1 LLAQEVSS
9 ASTPVAPLPCLR
21 LRLERMLVERGEP
34 PEHVLVEEDLPV
46 VEVGFRYPP
55 GSCER
60 DPSAEA
66 RTRRVLESFGCV
78 EVGCLE
84 GVEPE
89 PGSKAD
95 YLVRPDGDVHAY
107 CSFGSHVLPQL
118 RALGWRIEVADGYP
132 YRVLDGDHRFYADV
146 TSEGDDADW
155 FSLELGIEV
164 GEERVNLVP
173 ALLDLLATCS
183 DLRSLDRLCNRSP
196 YIALPVGDGRYATI
210 PSPKIRRLLAVLR
223 ELYQGGGV
231 APASAAE
238 TRAGDRRSGL
248 RLPRVGAIRLP
259 ELDSILAP
267 ADAELSWSG
276 DAALVRTE
284 RLVMSLPSTPVE
296 PGTLPT
302 TLRATLRPYQ
312 LAGLGWLQALG
323 ARGLGG
329 VLADDMG
336 LGKTLQT
343 IAHLTV
349 EQAARRLVR
358 PALIVAPTTLVEN
371 WRREL
376 GRFAPRLSTL
386 VLVGP
391 NRHAHCSRIP
401 CADVVLTSYPLVLR
415 DQSDLARFEY
425 HLLVLDEA
433 QVIKNARSRIHAA
446 VSSLRARGRLCLSGT
461 PIENDLGELWSLFDF
476 LMPGHLGTAE
486 QFQRWFRGP
495 IELGDQPALDLL
507 RRRVR
512 PLLLRRMKEQVSRE
526 LPPKTVLVRPVELS
540 DEQRE
545 LYEHIRVAA
554 HAEVRRAIRQKG
566 LLGSTVTV
574 LDALLKLRQV
584 CCDPRLV
591 AVDAARRVGRSAKY
605 EALLELVGRQVG
617 EGRRI
622 LVFSQFAR
630 MLALI
635 AEGLIARRIRY
646 VVLTGS
652 STNRHQLVDEFQARR
667 AEVFLVSLKA
677 GGTGLNL
684 TAADTV
690 IHYDPWWNPAAQ
702 AQATDRAHRVGQ
714 TQPVFVYQLIV
725 AGSVEERMLRLQA
738 KKQALAESVVG
749 GPSSLVARLGEA
761 EVEDLLAPLDD

>member
-1 LLAQEVSS
+1 
-9 ASTPVAPLPCLR
+9 
-21 LRLERMLVERGEP
+21 MLVDRGQP
-34 PEHVLVEEDLPV
+34 HEHVWLEEDLPV
-46 VEVGFRYPP
+46 VELDFRYPQGFDASEGNP
-55 GSCER
+55 A
-60 DPSAEA
+60 AEA

-78 EVGCLE
+78 EVGCLD

-89 PGSKAD
+89 LGSTAD

-132 YRVLDGDHRFYADV
+132 YRVLDGDRRWYACV
-146 TSEGDDADW
+146 TSDEDDADW
-155 FSLELGIEV
+155 FSLELGIQV
-164 GEERVNLVP
+164 GQDRVNLVP
-173 ALLDLLATCS
+173 ALLDLLDACS
-183 DLRSLDRLCNRSP
+183 DMRSLDRLCNRSP
-196 YIALPVGDGRYATI
+196 CIALPVGDGRYAAI
-210 PSPKIRRLLAVLR
+210 PAPKIRRLLGVLR
-223 ELYQGGGV
+223 ELYHGGGV
-231 APASAAE
+231 AQAALAE
-238 TRAGDRRSGL
+238 ARRAERATHSRL
-248 RLPRVGAIRLP
+248 RLPRSEAVRLP
-259 ELDSILAP
+259 DLDSILGRTDAGLGWEG
-267 ADAELSWSG
+267 DAEL
-276 DAALVRTE
+276 VRAE
-284 RLVMSLPSTPVE
+284 RLVASLPSAVVE
-296 PGTLPT
+296 PGSVPATLH
-302 TLRATLRPYQ
+302 ATLRPYQ
-312 LAGLGWLQALG
+312 LAGLAWLQSLA

-343 IAHLTV
+343 IAHLAV

-358 PALIVAPTTLVEN
+358 PALIVVPTSLVEN

-376 GRFAPRLSTL
+376 GRFAPRLRTL

-391 NRHAHCSRIP
+391 NRRALFPRIP

-425 HLLVLDEA
+425 HVVVLDEA
-433 QVIKNARSRIHAA
+433 QAIKNGRSRIHGA
-446 VSSLRARGRLCLSGT
+446 VSSLQARGRLCLSGT
-461 PIENDLGELWSLFDF
+461 PIENDLQELWSLFDF

-495 IELGDQPALDLL
+495 IELGNDHALDLL

-526 LPPKTVLVRPVELS
+526 LPAKTVLVRPVELPE
-540 DEQRE
+540 EQRE

-554 HAEVRRAIRQKG
+554 HAEVRHAIRQKG
-566 LLGSTVTV
+566 LLASSVTV

-591 AVDAARRVGRSAKY
+591 PVDAARRVERSAKY
-605 EALLELVGRQVG
+605 EALLELVQRQVA

-630 MLALI
+630 MLGLL
-635 AEGLIARRIRY
+635 AEGLLARHIRY
-646 VVLTGS
+646 VILTGS
-652 STNRHQLVDEFQARR
+652 STNRHLLVDEFQTGR

-738 KKQALAESVVG
+738 KKLALAESVVG
-749 GPSSLVARLGEA
+749 GKSGSAARLLET
-761 EVEDLLAPLDD
+761 EIDDLFAPLGD

>member
-1 LLAQEVSS
+1 M
-9 ASTPVAPLPCLR
+9 PVPCLR
-21 LRLERMLVERGEP
+21 LRLERMLVERGDP
-34 PEHVLVEEDLPV
+34 PERVLVEEELPV
-46 VEVGFRYPP
+46 VEVEFQYPP
-55 GSCER
+55 GCDTYER
-60 DPSAEA
+60 DPAAEV

-118 RALGWRIEVADGYP
+118 RSLGWRIEVADGYP
-132 YRVLDGDHRFYADV
+132 YRVLDGDHGFYADV

-155 FSLELGIEV
+155 FSLELGIQV

-183 DLRSLDRLCNRSP
+183 DMRSLDRLCNRSP
-196 YIALPVGDGRYATI
+196 SIALPVGGGRYATI
-210 PSPKIRRLLAVLR
+210 PSPKIRRLLGVLR
-223 ELYQGGGV
+223 ELYQGGGM
-231 APASAAE
+231 AQAARAE
-238 TRAGDRRSGL
+238 TERAERTSHARL
-248 RLPRVGAIRLP
+248 RLRRAGAIRLP
-259 ELDSILAP
+259 ELDPVLWGG
-267 ADAELSWSG
+267 DAE
-276 DAALVRTE
+276 LVRTE
-284 RLVMSLPSTPVE
+284 RLVASLPPNSCDSGPV
-296 PGTLPT
+296 PATLH
-302 TLRATLRPYQ
+302 ATLRPYQ
-312 LAGLGWLQALG
+312 LAGLGWLQSLAE
-323 ARGLGG
+323 RGLGG

-343 IAHLTV
+343 IAHLTA

-391 NRHAHCSRIP
+391 NRHALCSRIP

-433 QVIKNARSRIHAA
+433 QAIKNGRSRIHAA

-476 LMPGHLGTAE
+476 LMPGHLGTAG

-495 IELGDQPALDLL
+495 IDLGDQHALDLL

-512 PLLLRRMKEQVSRE
+512 PLLLRRMKEEVSRE

-540 DEQRE
+540 EEQRE
-545 LYEHIRVAA
+545 LYEHVRVAA

-591 AVDAARRVGRSAKY
+591 AVEAARRVRRSAKY
-605 EALLELVGRQVG
+605 EALLELVQRQVAA
-617 EGRRI
+617 GRRI

-652 STNRHQLVDEFQARR
+652 STNRHQLVDEFQTGR

-702 AQATDRAHRVGQ
+702 AQATDRAHRLGQ

-725 AGSVEERMLRLQA
+725 AGSVEERMLQLQA
-738 KKQALAESVVG
+738 RKLALAESVVG
-749 GPSSLVARLGEA
+749 GPTSLVARLGEA
-761 EVEDLLAPLDD
+761 EIHDLLAPLDD

>member
-1 LLAQEVSS
+1 M
-9 ASTPVAPLPCLR
+9 PCLR
-21 LRLERMLVERGEP
+21 LRLERMLVDRGEP

-46 VEVGFRYPP
+46 VEVDFRYEA
-55 GSCER
+55 GSDAYER
-60 DPSAEA
+60 DRTAEA

-78 EVGCLE
+78 EVSCLE

-118 RALGWRIEVADGYP
+118 RALGWRVEVAEGYP
-132 YRVLDGDHRFYADV
+132 YRVLDGEHGFYADV
-146 TSEGDDADW
+146 TSEGADADW

-183 DLRSLDRLCNRSP
+183 DMRSLDRLCNRSP
-196 YIALPVGDGRYATI
+196 RIALPVGDGRYATI
-210 PSPKIRRLLAVLR
+210 PSPKIRRLLGVLR
-223 ELYQGGGV
+223 ELYQGGGTAVV
-231 APASAAE
+231 AADTGPSHGHS
-238 TRAGDRRSGL
+238 RLRVSRSQ
-248 RLPRVGAIRLP
+248 AIRMP
-259 ELDSILAP
+259 ELDPILGSS
-267 ADAELSWSG
+267 DTEVRWSG
-276 DAALVRTE
+276 DADLLHTE
-284 RLVMSLPSTPVE
+284 RLVMSLPDTADA
-296 PGTLPT
+296 PGAVPPTLH
-302 TLRATLRPYQ
+302 ATLRPYQ

-323 ARGLGG
+323 ERGLSG

-376 GRFAPRLSTL
+376 GRFAPRLRTL

-391 NRHAHCSRIP
+391 NRHAFFSQIP

-415 DQSDLARFEY
+415 DESDLARFEY
-425 HLLVLDEA
+425 HLVVLDEA

-446 VSSLRARGRLCLSGT
+446 VSSLRTRSRLCLSGT
-461 PIENDLGELWSLFDF
+461 PIENNLGELWSLFDF
-476 LMPGHLGTAE
+476 LLPGHLGTAE

-495 IELGDQPALDLL
+495 IELGDEHALDLL

-512 PLLLRRMKEQVSRE
+512 PLLLRRMKEEVRRE

-605 EALLELVGRQVG
+605 EALLDLVGRQVR

-646 VVLTGS
+646 VVLTGQ
-652 STNRHQLVDEFQARR
+652 STNRHLLVDEFQTGR

-738 KKQALAESVVG
+738 KKLALAESVVG

-761 EVEDLLAPLDD
+761 EVEDLFAPLGD